1 MNTSMPGQEGIPAV
15 FSPMTRTLPDL
26 VYFSKSI
33 LSMKP
38 WHYDHTVHPIPWRT
52 DEEQDVEG
60 KKRLRIGVL
69 RTDGMAIVHA
79 FNQVTPNIHRCG

>member
-1 MNTSMPGQEGIPAV
+1 MPGQEGIPSV

-33 LSMKP
+33 LSMKA
-38 WHYDHTVHPIPWRT
+38 WNYDHSVHPIPWRT
-52 DEEQDVEG
+52 DEEQDAKE

-69 RTDGMAIVHA
+69 RTDGTATVH
-79 FNQVTPNIHRCG
+79 TSIR